1 METPPRNDARALWR
15 ASLVALAL
23 GTLVLAVRL
32 GGTSP
37 LWSSD
42 TINDEKFIRTCLD
55 QDACYWFGM
64 GTSVEWVQHGANF
77 LHFKTLLRFL
87 GASDTALHWILH
99 AMLALAVVFTALAGL
114 RLSGRLPG
122 VVAAMLVAP
131 LLLVTDLHMDVTYNH
146 RVLPFLGALVLLL
159 AVRAVA
165 RGRTLDLAL
174 AAGLAGL
181 ATNVHME
188 CAPFAV
194 AVPLVASL
202 MPGGRLRAAG
212 IAAGAL
218 AAAAFLTSPAAWVSN
233 LSALVHHQVSPP
245 LASPART
252 VSGFGVVAVAALLAV
267 AGLAI
272 GRPRRFPR
280 TWLVPALLAGPKV
293 VATEAAALLGLIE
306 PEGKYHIEVVP
317 VVAVALVLGV
327 GTLLAVAGA
336 AWPRGRRLTDRLRSS
351 RAFLAPALLA
361 PAVVIAS
368 WPVSPGRGPGS
379 ERSLTM
385 LADQEVRALRRFVM
399 TDLGWDPTAT
409 LRGLRGPLAFDALD
423 LLVNL
428 DPGPWRTAESRGAG
442 RPGQVVTFA
451 KVRAATLP
459 DPLPPGFRVLASAG
473 GVSLVAQVS
482 DSWIDMA
489 RFRACSAPRSSP
501 DAPPSCVET
510 GIARDPTAPGEAP
523 TTLPGMPPVQRGQ
536 DITLRIEFAVHF
548 PPNGI
553 GVREVWMPPLAHGCS
568 GRVDDVRGGRS
579 RVVDGGRGAIL
590 DPDGPGTGTLVLEW
604 RLGTPECGDWAY
616 KGFVPF
622 FAEGEPG
629 SVRRWKTL
637 LAPLLAPAGSLQDW
651 NPGGHP

>member
-1 METPPRNDARALWR
+1 MEAAPRNDARAPALWR
-15 ASLVALAL
+15 ASLLALAL

-42 TINDEKFIRTCLD
+42 TINDEKFIRTCLE

-77 LHFKTLLRFL
+77 LHLKTLLRFL

-99 AMLALAVVFTALAGL
+99 GMLALAVVLTALIGR
-114 RLSGRLPG
+114 RLSGRFTG

-146 RVLPFLGALVLLL
+146 RVLPFLGALVVLL

-181 ATNVHME
+181 ATNVHTE
-188 CAPFAV
+188 CAPFAA

-218 AAAAFLTSPAAWVSN
+218 AASAFLTSPDAWLAN

-252 VSGFGVVAVAALLAV
+252 VSGFGVLATAALLGV
-267 AGLAI
+267 GGLAV

-280 TWLVPALLAGPKV
+280 TWLVPPLLAGPKV
-293 VATEAAALLGLIE
+293 VGTEVAALLGLIE
-306 PEGKYHIEVVP
+306 PEAKYDIEVVP

-327 GTLLAVAGA
+327 GTLLVVAGA
-336 AWPRGRRLTDRLRSS
+336 AWPRAGRLTDRLRSS
-351 RAFLAPALLA
+351 RALLAPALLA

-368 WPVSPGRGPGS
+368 WPVPQARGPLS
-379 ERSLTM
+379 DRALTM
-385 LADQEVRALRRFVM
+385 LADQEVRALRRFVT
-399 TDLGWDPTAT
+399 TDLGWHQTET

-428 DPGPWRTAESRGAG
+428 DPKPWRPADSR
-442 RPGQVVTFA
+442 QVATFA
-451 KVRAATLP
+451 KVYAATLS
-459 DPLPPGFRVLASAG
+459 DTLSPGFRVLASANR
-473 GVSLVAQVS
+473 VSLVAEVS
-482 DSWIDMA
+482 DSWLDMA

-501 DAPPSCVET
+501 EAPPSCVET
-510 GIARDPTAPGEAP
+510 GIARDPRPPGEAP
-523 TTLPGMPPVQRGQ
+523 TTLPGMPPVRRGQ
-536 DITLRIEFAVHF
+536 DTTLRIEFAVHF
-548 PPNGI
+548 PPDAT
-553 GVREVWMPPLAHGCS
+553 GVREVWMPPLRHGCS

-579 RVVDGGRGAIL
+579 RVVDGGRGALL
-590 DPDGPGTGTLVLEW
+590 DPDGPGAGTLVLEW

-622 FAEGEPG
+622 FVEGEPG
-629 SVRRWKTL
+629 SVRTWKTL
-637 LAPLLAPAGSLQDW
+637 LAPLLAPAESLQDW
-651 NPGGHP
+651 NSGGHP